1 LGCGASTLSVLTVF
15 MKGSTKPVTTPFRPG
30 SPRHVLY
37 NAAIAAA
44 LLVGAPLWIPWVL
57 SARKRRKNFPERLG
71 LRGLPSLPSAGD
83 RPRVWVHA
91 VSVGETLAA
100 APLLR
105 KLRER
110 APDALLLL
118 SNVTLTGREIGGKA
132 LGDIVDAGFYFPFDI
147 PSLCGRFL
155 ERLRPDVVVI
165 VETEIW
171 PNFLA
176 ECASRGIPA
185 VIVNGRLSERSFRGY
200 LRLRWFFAP
209 VLRTFRAISAQ
220 SREDAERF
228 VELGAPGGIV
238 SVGGNLKY
246 DLFPP
251 EPKAGGLS
259 TLLAGE
265 KAAGALWVIA
275 GSTHEGEEE
284 AVLRAF
290 LAARRINPA
299 LKLLLAPRHPERF
312 GVVEALLAREGIEST
327 RRTVLPADARA
338 TGAPVVLLD
347 SVGELAGA
355 YAAADLA
362 FVGGSLVPKGGHNV
376 LEPAGH
382 GVPTLV
388 GPHMENFREIAA
400 TFLSAG
406 ALFQV
411 TGESELAERFAR
423 FAADPGVFVETGRRA
438 RELFESFHGAS
449 DRNAAVV
456 LAAIGRDG
464 GAA

>member
-1 LGCGASTLSVLTVF
+1 
-15 MKGSTKPVTTPFRPG
+15 
-30 SPRHVLY
+30 
-37 NAAIAAA
+37 
-44 LLVGAPLWIPWVL
+44 
-57 SARKRRKNFPERLG
+57 
-71 LRGLPSLPSAGD
+71 
-83 RPRVWVHA
+83 VWVHA

-110 APDALLLL
+110 APDAQLLL
-118 SNVTLTGREIGGKA
+118 SNVTLTGREIGEKT
-132 LGDIVDAGFYFPFDI
+132 LGDVVDAGFYFPFDL

-155 ERLRPDVVVI
+155 DRLRPDVVVI

-176 ECASRGIPA
+176 ACAARGIPA

-200 LRLRWFFAP
+200 LRFRWFFAS

-238 SVGGNLKY
+238 SVGGNLKF
-246 DLFPP
+246 DLSPP
-251 EPKAGGLS
+251 AAKEDPLS
-259 TLLAGE
+259 ALLSGE
-265 KAAGALWVIA
+265 RADGALWVVA
-275 GSTHEGEEE
+275 GSTHEGEEA

-290 LAARRINPA
+290 LAARKVNPA
-299 LKLLLAPRHPERF
+299 MKLLLAPRHPERF
-312 GVVEALLAREGIEST
+312 GAVEELLAREGVEST
-327 RRTVLPADARA
+327 RRTGLPTDARA
-338 TGAPVVLLD
+338 TGAPVLLLD

-355 YAAADLA
+355 YAAASLA

-376 LEPAGH
+376 LEPAWQ

-388 GPHMENFREIAA
+388 GPHMENFREIAE

-406 ALFQV
+406 ALLQV
-411 TGESELAERFAR
+411 SGERELAERFAQ
-423 FAADPGVFVETGRRA
+423 FAADPSAFDEAGRRA
-438 RELFESFHGAS
+438 REILETFRGAS
-449 DRNAAVV
+449 DRNASMV
-456 LAAIGRDG
+456 LEAAGQCG
-464 GAA
+464 CAT